1 MISGGDFLVIIFSED
16 HAAAERWT
24 THWEIMLRLSWSVM
38 FVVVRGGRRSP
49 VGAFL
54 QASYAVRV
62 TAGWG
67 TGGTGHFLSLTGL
80 RLRLIIG
87 DANLQ
92 SFVIFSPELNRPDLV
107 MFLPMS
113 RSRPWLAALV
123 TLPLFLSQ

>member
-1 MISGGDFLVIIFSED
+1 MVDND
-16 HAAAERWT
+16 R
-24 THWEIMLRLSWSVM
+24 THWKLMLRLSWSVM

-107 MFLPMS
+107 MFLFGS
-113 RSRPWLAALV
+113 WSRPWLTALV
-123 TLPLFLSQ
+123 TWPLSLSQ